1 MERTLYDP
9 AYEHDACGVGM
20 IADLNGNKTHQL
32 VSDAI
37 TMLENLKHRGA
48 EGADAKTGDGA
59 GIMVQIPHE
68 FILLQGIP
76 VPERSRY
83 GTGMIFLP
91 KDEKK
96 RGQKNIYMKK

>member
-48 EGADAKTGDGA
+48 EGADEDPQ
-59 GIMVQIPHE
+59 V
-68 FILLQGIP
+68 P
-76 VPERSRY
+76 VPLPFFDVLLKLLHTADPFPIILGSPPRRS
-83 GTGMIFLP
+83 GGP
-91 KDEKK
+91 
-96 RGQKNIYMKK
+96 